1 MSKEKGIVDVWI
13 YKVLGK
19 KQKLRRKWS
28 SIYFCPFSNI
38 LRKKSNTGNHAF
50 YPKVAGHFFLRLCIW
65 VDVTWEGLHGIRNLS
80 EVISLLFQTV
90 WAKTLEIVPD
100 YFEKITNSSMK
111 VMCVYISMCDY
122 WSRMVGWTIICV
134 LIGIFFNIWHFSR

>member
-1 MSKEKGIVDVWI
+1 MSGFIKYWERNKNWEENEVQYISVLFQTSSEKRVIQEI
-13 YKVLGK
+13 MLFTP
-19 KQKLRRKWS
+19 KLQV
-28 SIYFCPFSNI
+28 I
-38 LRKKSNTGNHAF
+38 
-50 YPKVAGHFFLRLCIW
+50 FFLRLCIW
-65 VDVTWEGLHGIRNLS
+65 VDITWEGLHGIRNLS

-90 WAKTLEIVPD
+90 WGKTLEIVPD

-122 WSRMVGWTIICV
+122 WSRMVGRTIICV